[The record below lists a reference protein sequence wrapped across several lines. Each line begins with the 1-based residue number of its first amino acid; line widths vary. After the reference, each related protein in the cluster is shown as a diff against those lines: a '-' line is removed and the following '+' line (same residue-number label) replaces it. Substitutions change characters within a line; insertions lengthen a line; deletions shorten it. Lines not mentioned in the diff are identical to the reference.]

1 MNMSGKGKKWGVGV
15 SVLLTIVFIGMLG
28 VRTMS
33 ANQSATTDYESIEMF
48 TDVLSLVK
56 KNYVEE
62 VDTKKL
68 IYGAIN
74 GMLSSLDPHSAF
86 MPPETYK
93 EMKIETK
100 GSFGGLGIEITIK
113 DGILTVI
120 APIEDTPAFRA
131 GIKAGDHIIKID
143 DKLTK
148 DLSIVEAV
156 KRMRGAK
163 GTKVTLTIF
172 REGMEKP
179 KEITLV
185 RDIIQVK
192 SVKHKTL
199 DTGFGYVRIAQFQEK
214 TSDDLDKALKALRDE
229 NKGVLQGLVLDL
241 RNDPGGLLDQAV
253 KVAERFIDE
262 GKLIV
267 YTEGREKDS
276 KMRFVSRGGPKET
289 GYPIVVLI
297 NSGSASASE
306 IVAGALQDHR
316 RAVIMG
322 TQSFGKGSV
331 QTIIP
336 LSDNSGLRLTTARY
350 FTPSGRSIQAKGI
363 TPDIT
368 VEQIEL
374 KGVQEKKEGM
384 HIREKDLENHF
395 ETNPQGS
402 GDKDKPKDGGK
413 EGTRSDSSTLP
424 PYKTDEAIKNDYQV
438 LRALDL
444 LKGWEILKKVISVA
458 G

>member
-1 MNMSGKGKKWGVGV
+1 MNLNGNGKKWLVRAALLMAVVLVGMV
-15 SVLLTIVFIGMLG
+15 GA
-28 VRTMS
+28 RTMS
-33 ANQSATTDYESIEMF
+33 ANQSKTNDYESIEMF

-74 GMLSSLDPHSAF
+74 GMLASLDPHSSF

-131 GIKAGDHIIKID
+131 GIKAGDHILKID

-156 KRMRGAK
+156 KRMRGTK
-163 GTKVTLTIF
+163 GTKVTLTIL
-172 REGMEKP
+172 REGMDKP
-179 KEITLV
+179 KEFTIV

-199 DTGFGYVRIAQFQEK
+199 DTGFGYIRIAQFQEK
-214 TSDDLDKALKALRDE
+214 TSDDLDKALKALKEE
-229 NKGVLQGLVLDL
+229 NKGKLQGLVLDL

-253 KVAERFIDE
+253 KVAERFVDE

-276 KMRFVSRGGPKET
+276 KMRFVSRGGEKET

-306 IVAGALQDHR
+306 IVAGALQDHK

-336 LSDNSGLRLTTARY
+336 LSDDSGLRLTTARY

-395 ETNPQGS
+395 ETDS
-402 GDKDKPKDGGK
+402 GDGKVKPNDQSK
-413 EGTRSDSSTLP
+413 EESTRLP
-424 PYKTDEAIKNDYQV
+424 PYKSDETIRSDYQV

-444 LKGWEILKKVISVA
+444 LKGWEILRKVIGA
-458 G
+458 TG